1 MEEGGTIINDKYWSS
16 IIGPN
21 GIQSCKVFYGNWEK
35 IEPLSVRFFESDGTT
50 QIGDTLIV
58 EHDTTVTPPYGYTT
72 KTWYV
77 KGDETKAEVDFETYK
92 IQKDTDFI
100 QHKAIEVTWTDQETV
115 AVTFNININNGKWY
129 ENE

>member
-1 MEEGGTIINDKYWSS
+1 MAT
-16 IIGPN
+16 
-21 GIQSCKVFYGNWEK
+21 
-35 IEPLSVRFFESDGTT
+35 
-50 QIGDTLIV
+50 
-58 EHDTTVTPPYGYTT
+58 TT

-77 KGDETKAEVDFETYK
+77 KGDETKTDVDFETYK
-92 IQKDTDFI
+92 IQEDTDFI